1 MQFNVENLKYN
12 GDGLIP
18 AIIQDVNTKDVLM
31 MAYMN
36 REAVAKTLESGET
49 WFWSRSRQK
58 FWHKGESSGNV
69 QKVKEVTYDCDADTL
84 LIQVEQKDA
93 ACHEGYYSC
102 FHYKI
107 EPDGSISIKGERVF
121 DPEEVYGKKK

>member
-1 MQFNVENLKYN
+1 MQFNVEDLKY
-12 GDGLIP
+12 DASGLIP
-18 AIIQDVNTKDVLM
+18 AIIQDVHTKEVLM

-36 REAVAKTLESGET
+36 KESVAKTLESKET

-69 QKVKEVTYDCDADTL
+69 QKVQEITYDCDADTL
-84 LIQVEQKDA
+84 LIQVEQKGA

-102 FHYKI
+102 FHYQI
-107 EPDGSISIKGERVF
+107 GPGGDVTVKGEKMF